1 MKYTKELLEEILK
14 EGGAAV
20 LETESRLPVGLETY
34 EIYNQRLRVKFFCSC
49 GVETSKRFEMLNVH
63 RLPYC
68 EGCSKVKMIEK
79 GKATCME
86 IKN

>member
-1 MKYTKELLEEILK
+1 MKYTKELLEDILK
-14 EGGAAV
+14 EGGA
-20 LETESRLPVGLETY
+20 VGLEVY
-34 EIYNQRLRVKFFCSC
+34 EIYNQRLRVKFVCSC
-49 GVETSKRFEMLNVH
+49 GVETSKRFEMLNVY

>member
-14 EGGAAV
+14 EGGAI
-20 LETESRLPVGLETY
+20 GLETY
-34 EIYNQRLRVKFFCSC
+34 EIYNQRLRVKFVCSC